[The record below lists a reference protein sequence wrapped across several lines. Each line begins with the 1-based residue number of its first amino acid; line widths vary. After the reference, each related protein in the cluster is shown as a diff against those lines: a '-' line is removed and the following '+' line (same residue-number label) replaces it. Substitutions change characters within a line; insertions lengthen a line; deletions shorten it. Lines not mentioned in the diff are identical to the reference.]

1 MVNLNI
7 PGLKEMDAES
17 RAQSIQQAI
26 IAEVNR
32 VAEQANQLE
41 VNLNKNAK
49 SDSDLVKSVSD
60 LAKALNAFNSVKNE
74 SKNLIPKGL
83 VANLL
88 SNISKLWK
96 R

>member
-60 LAKALNAFNSVKNE
+60 LAKALNAFNSVENE
-74 SKNLIPKGL
+74 AKNLIPKGL

>member
-74 SKNLIPKGL
+74 AK
-83 VANLL
+83 
-88 SNISKLWK
+88 KLGVTICDFK
-96 R
+96 LGAGTRGI